1 MSNNLYTIAIIFIS
15 ILSKWVLSGELSD
28 KHDEFFV
35 KMEKI
40 EANIRNIWT
49 DTYVPNYSM
58 LPCYLTQEVA
68 IKILRIGK
76 SINFIKLCLEK
87 LPRTNSSGSGS
98 SSTSSKSSGGNVV
111 AIRKSHR
118 SMNKSKQLGV
128 NAQIISDDNNDNNN
142 DNNIN
147 NSNKDKDNVTSDIND
162 SGDNNNNQIIT
173 SKRILTMS
181 DLLDTIITD
190 EVQRTIY
197 SLSFGDES
205 ILHHIIYSLSHS
217 IDRRLLHLMM
227 SRFHVQQHLL
237 ALKKFMLLGN
247 YRVRSSSS
255 SSSSSSSNNNNNN
268 DKKKKK

>member
-1 MSNNLYTIAIIFIS
+1 MDFIS

-87 LPRTNSSGSGS
+87 LPRTNSSSSGGS
-98 SSTSSKSSGGNVV
+98 SRSSSNSSGGNVV
-111 AIRKSHR
+111 AIRKSYR

-128 NAQIISDDNNDNNN
+128 NAQIISDDNNDNNYDIN
-142 DNNIN
+142 SNSNIN
-147 NSNKDKDNVTSDIND
+147 KKDNVTSDIND
-162 SGDNNNNQIIT
+162 NGNNNNNNNQIIT

-247 YRVRSSSS
+247 YHF
-255 SSSSSSSNNNNNN
+255 
-268 DKKKKK
+268 